1 MLRKTLPYLTYLSV
15 FSYGFDRTGRIL
27 PQNADLLI
35 RMARQY
41 QVKPLLVLTTLGE
54 DGQFSGERAHLVL
67 QNPSTRAAL
76 IDNLVQTLEKQG
88 YAGVDID
95 FEYIPPEDAESYTAF
110 IREVRARL
118 EPLGKIV
125 MVALAPKTSA
135 GQRGLL
141 YEAHDYQ
148 MLGEAADY
156 VLLMTYE

>member
-1 MLRKTLPYLTYLSV
+1 MCW
-15 FSYGFDRTGRIL
+15 
-27 PQNADLLI
+27 
-35 RMARQY
+35 
-41 QVKPLLVLTTLGE
+41 
-54 DGQFSGERAHLVL
+54 

-135 GQRGLL
+135 GSAGSYTRRTITKCL
-141 YEAHDYQ
+141 ARPRT
-148 MLGEAADY
+148 MCC
-156 VLLMTYE
+156 